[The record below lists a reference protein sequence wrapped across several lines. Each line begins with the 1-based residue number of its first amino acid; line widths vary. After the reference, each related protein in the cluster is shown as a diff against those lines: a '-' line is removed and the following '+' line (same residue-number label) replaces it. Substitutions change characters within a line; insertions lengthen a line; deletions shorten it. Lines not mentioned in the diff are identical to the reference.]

1 MTERMLDRIPTLD
14 RISIRGIA
22 VTLLLAGAATPA
34 CVTEDEVVEPIGEAT
49 VYLSPAEHLVRASM
63 ALRGI
68 RPSIADLNIV
78 RNDPS
83 QLEALV
89 DGYLDTPE
97 FGRTVRDIY
106 AEAFLTRTDYFF
118 FPAGFVATGSL
129 AGTDPHYLN
138 VSLQESAPR
147 LVEHVVMNDRPF
159 TEIVTADYQVVN
171 HVGARA
177 WGLSDYEDGGE
188 EWQVTH
194 FDDERPTAGVL
205 SDPFVF
211 TRHAST
217 LSNAN
222 RGRANAISKALL
234 CYDFLNRDIELD
246 SSIDLA
252 DPDVVAN
259 AVVDNAA
266 CASCHQTLD
275 PLASFFRHYFP
286 LYVAGQL
293 EETVQD
299 LEQNDQ
305 AQAYPFYYFNTQN
318 LVPDSDIFELN
329 GIEMRS
335 PSYFGQE
342 GETIADLGQLMA
354 DDPRLSLCATQRFYG
369 YFHQIPAEEVPLVD
383 TARLQES
390 FITNGYDAKA
400 LAKAIVLSDGFRA
413 AYHGDEQLAD
423 QATIFKVRPDQ
434 LSPMIRDLTGFVW
447 DTHLVFPNDEGGII
461 DLGYVD
467 LTTDSFLG
475 YEVLGGGID
484 GQYVTRGAHTFNAS
498 SSLSFQTLAAEA
510 AAFVVDRDFAVETTK
525 RHLLWVVEPGDT
537 DEALLRDQLAWLHAR
552 LYGEI
557 VESDAMEVDESLDL
571 FLAALAIAEG
581 DGHRAWETTLTAM
594 LQDHR
599 VATY

>member
-1 MTERMLDRIPTLD
+1 MLDRTT
-14 RISIRGIA
+14 IRAA
-22 VTLLLAGAATPA
+22 VLALLAAAATPA
-34 CVTEDEVVEPIGEAT
+34 CVTEDDASAEPSGPPT
-49 VYLSPAEHLVRASM
+49 VYLSPTDHLVRASM

-68 RPSIADLNIV
+68 RPSIADLNVV

-83 QLEALV
+83 ALEALV

-118 FPAGFVATGSL
+118 YPAGFLATGSL

-138 VSLQESAPR
+138 ISLQESAPR
-147 LVEHVVMNDRPF
+147 LVEHVVMNDLPF

-171 HVGARA
+171 RVGARA
-177 WGLSDYEDGGE
+177 WGLSDYDDGGQ
-188 EWQVTH
+188 EWQVAH
-194 FDDERPTAGVL
+194 FDDGRPTAGVL

-222 RGRANAISKALL
+222 RGRANAISNALL

-246 SSIDLA
+246 ASIDLA

-259 AVVDNAA
+259 AVVDNGA

-275 PLASFFRHYFP
+275 PLASFFRDYFP

-293 EETVQD
+293 EQTVQD
-299 LEQNDQ
+299 ITQDDQ
-305 AQAYPFYYFNTQN
+305 AQAYPFYLFNTKN
-318 LVPDSDIFELN
+318 ILPDSNVFELN
-329 GIEMRS
+329 GIALRS
-335 PSYFGQE
+335 PSYFGQA
-342 GETIADLGQLMA
+342 GETVADLGHLMA
-354 DDPRLSLCATQRFYG
+354 EDPRMSLCATQRFYG
-369 YFHQIPAEEVPLVD
+369 YFHQMPVEEVPLFD

-390 FITNGYDAKA
+390 FIGSGYDAKA

-413 AYHGDEQLAD
+413 AYHNDAQLAE
-423 QATIFKVRPDQ
+423 QASIFKIRPDQ

-447 DTHLVFPNDEGGII
+447 DTHLVFPNEQGATI

-498 SSLSFQTLAAEA
+498 SSLAFQTLAAEA
-510 AAFVVDRDFAVETTK
+510 AAFVVERDFAVETTK
-525 RHLLWVVEPGDT
+525 RHLLWVVEPDDT
-537 DEALLRDQLAWLHAR
+537 DEALLRDQLSWLHAR

-557 VESDAMEVDESLDL
+557 VDADTVEVDESLDL
-571 FLAALAIAEG
+571 FLGALAIADG

-599 VATY
+599 VVTY

>member
-1 MTERMLDRIPTLD
+1 MLDRTP
-14 RISIRGIA
+14 IRGAA
-22 VTLLLAGAATPA
+22 VALLLVAAAAPA
-34 CVTEDEVVEPIGEAT
+34 CVTEDDASTEPAEPAT
-49 VYLSPAEHLVRASM
+49 VYLSPTDHLVRVSM

-68 RPSIADLNIV
+68 RPSIADLNMV

-83 QLEALV
+83 QVEALV
-89 DGYLDTPE
+89 DVYLDTPE

-106 AEAFLTRTDYFF
+106 AEAFLTRTDYFI
-118 FPAGFVATGSL
+118 FPAGFPAVGTL
-129 AGTDPHYLN
+129 EGTDPYYLN
-138 VSLQESAPR
+138 TSLQESAPR

-171 HVGARA
+171 AVGARA
-177 WGLSDYEDGGE
+177 WGLSDYDFGGE
-188 EWQVTH
+188 EWQRAH
-194 FDDERPTAGVL
+194 FDDGRPTAGVL
-205 SDPFVF
+205 SDPFLF

-217 LSNAN
+217 YSNAN

-234 CYDFLNRDIELD
+234 CYDFLSRDIELD
-246 SSIDLA
+246 ANIDLA

-259 AVVDNAA
+259 AVVDNGA

-275 PLASFFRHYFP
+275 PFASFFRDYFP

-299 LEQNDQ
+299 ILQDDQ
-305 AQAYPFYYFNTQN
+305 AQAYPFYMFNTRN
-318 LVPDSDIFELN
+318 VLPDGDFFELN
-329 GIEMRS
+329 GVELRE
-335 PSYFGQE
+335 PAYFGQP
-342 GETIADLGQLMA
+342 GETIADLGHLMA
-354 DDPRLSLCATQRFYG
+354 QDPRMSLCATQRFYG
-369 YFHQIPAEEVPLVD
+369 YFHQLPAEEVPLFD

-390 FITNGYDAKA
+390 FIASGYDAKA

-413 AYHGDEQLAD
+413 AYHNDEQLAE

-447 DTHLVFPNDEGGII
+447 NTHLVFPGEAGGMI
-461 DLGYVD
+461 DLGQVD

-484 GQYVTRGAHTFNAS
+484 GQYVTRAAHTFNAS
-498 SSLSFQTLAAEA
+498 SSLALQTLAAEA
-510 AAFVVDRDFAVETTK
+510 AAFVVERDFAVETTK
-525 RHLLWVVEPGDT
+525 RHLLWVVEPEDT
-537 DEALLRDQLAWLHAR
+537 DEAKLRDQLSWLHAR

-557 VESDAMEVDESLDL
+557 LDNDAVEVDETLDL
-571 FLAALAIAEG
+571 FLAALAVAEG

-599 VATY
+599 VVTY